1 MAIITV
7 ESEWSFFYAQNS
19 DSFVRRFGLI
29 RTVLGWLFEGRIDTI
44 NTSNREEANR
54 NE

>member
-1 MAIITV
+1 MP
-7 ESEWSFFYAQNS
+7 Q
-19 DSFVRRFGLI
+19 I
-29 RTVLGWLFEGRIDTI
+29 RTVLGWLFEGKIDTI

>member
-1 MAIITV
+1 MP
-7 ESEWSFFYAQNS
+7 Q
-19 DSFVRRFGLI
+19 I

-44 NTSNREEANR
+44 NTSKREEAKR